1 VSAERS
7 VKQVSNL
14 IKQGAGKDVKRG
26 EKRKNKKMSVEV
38 LSMDKR

>member
-7 VKQVSNL
+7 VKHVSNL
-14 IKQGAGKDVKRG
+14 IKQGAGKDVKKK
-26 EKRKNKKMSVEV
+26 EKRKKKIMSVEV